1 MFLFLYLYVMQHDSD
16 MIFREDQESA
26 ASCLEVLMSV
36 LRLEA
41 HGG

>member
-26 ASCLEVLMSV
+26 ASCLEGMEV